1 MKMGKVICCL
11 YVMPKTI
18 SYFPWGLEGVKDF
31 HTDFSC
37 PNSKDI
43 LNLFLIFSS
52 FPQGSVASLLWVL
65 SAVLMR
71 VSISI
76 GKLHSAALSATGT
89 ALAWI
94 PTAWN
99 LHLSDLTTSTW
110 QQPPNLGWT
119 LNAFGWEQ
127 LCISMAGFVSL
138 PVNWI
143 SFAIMYDLTAI
154 ANLKPQHTQACLMST
169 E

>member
-18 SYFPWGLEGVKDF
+18 SYFPWALEGVKDF

-52 FPQGSVASLLWVL
+52 FPQGSAASLLWVL

-76 GKLHSAALSATGT
+76 GKLHSAALCQPLTLLLLGYPLPGT
-89 ALAWI
+89 YTCLISLLQHGSSHPIWAGPLMHLAE
-94 PTAWN
+94 
-99 LHLSDLTTSTW
+99 S
-110 QQPPNLGWT
+110 
-119 LNAFGWEQ
+119 
-127 LCISMAGFVSL
+127 
-138 PVNWI
+138 
-143 SFAIMYDLTAI
+143 SFASPLQGLSHYLLIESPL
-154 ANLKPQHTQACLMST
+154 P
-169 E
+169 